1 MAGFEIINV
10 TPAQVTVALA
20 VPAADAADNV
30 DMVDVIGNKSDTI
43 AGDSLVG
50 LTKLLKE
57 TTPII
62 VERPTSNL
70 PQGTQAALFTI
81 TGDVIITR
89 IVGVITTG
97 IQAQETVV
105 KLVANPTGLADVDI
119 CAALDI
125 NGAVAGGK
133 LHITGTFADAMVL
146 SADGVFEFQPT
157 VIELSAGT
165 LDLDADDDSSTGQ
178 IQWTVHYIKAS
189 STGAVAAA

>member
-1 MAGFEIINV
+1 MPGFEIINV
-10 TPAQVTVALA
+10 TPTQVTTTIA
-20 VPAADAADNV
+20 VPAADSADNV

-43 AGDSLVG
+43 AGDSLTALV
-50 LTKLLKE
+50 KVLKE

-62 VERPTSNL
+62 VERPASDL

-81 TGDVIITR
+81 TGNVIITQ
-89 IVGVITTG
+89 IVGTVTTG

-125 NGAVAGGK
+125 NAAAVGTK
-133 LHITGTFADAMVL
+133 LHITGTFADAMIA

-157 VIELSAGT
+157 VVELSAGT
-165 LDLDADDDSSTGQ
+165 LDLNTDDDSSTGQ

-189 STGAVAAA
+189 STGAIVVA